1 MTSLL
6 LYLVG
11 ILVLVYAVWGLLLLL
26 TQPKLLYRP
35 IREVSLT
42 PADLSLEYEE
52 IAFQS
57 PDGVR
62 LTGWYIPAQDRGQT
76 TEGGGQTTEDGRRRI
91 APSSVLRRP
100 SSEVTVLVCHGN
112 GGNIAHLLGNLGL
125 LSHLGLNCF
134 AFDYRGY
141 GNSNGRPTEA
151 GMYLDA
157 QAAYDWLTR
166 AKGIPPGQIVLL
178 GRSLGASVAAHL
190 AGRVRVAGL
199 VAESAFTSYLDMAT
213 RFYPYLPVRLFRRF
227 LFRYDTLAYIKDVR
241 CPVMVFH
248 SQDDELVPFVF
259 ATRLFEAAN
268 EPKQFVE
275 LLGNH
280 NDGFLLSGHVY
291 KGAWREWLDFVKD
304 YQAESAVREAS

>member
-11 ILVLVYAVWGLLLLL
+11 ILVLVYAVWGLVLLV

-42 PADLSLEYEE
+42 PAELGLEYEE
-52 IAFQS
+52 IAFRS
-57 PDGVR
+57 TDGIT
-62 LTGWYIPAQDRGQT
+62 LTGWYIPAKNRRQMPEDGGRRG
-76 TEGGGQTTEDGRRRI
+76 EDGRQKPV
-91 APSSVLRRP
+91 PSSVLRRP
-100 SSEVTVLVCHGN
+100 SSEMTVLVCHGN
-112 GGNIAHLLGNLGL
+112 GGNIGHSLGSLGL
-125 LSHLGLNCF
+125 LSNLGLGCL

-141 GNSNGRPTEA
+141 GHSSGRPTEA

-157 QAAYDWLTR
+157 QAAYDWLTG
-166 AKGIPPGQIVLL
+166 AKGIPPEQIVLL

-199 VAESAFTSYLDMAT
+199 VAESAFTSYVDMAV
-213 RFYPYLPVRLFRRF
+213 RFYPCLPVRLFRRF

-241 CPVMVFH
+241 CPVMVLH
-248 SQDDELVPFVF
+248 SREDELVPFVF
-259 ATRLFEAAN
+259 ATRLFEAAH

-275 LLGNH
+275 LVGNH
-280 NDGFLLSGHVY
+280 NEGFLLSGAVY
-291 KGAWREWLDFVKD
+291 TGAWRNWLDFVKD
-304 YQAESAVREAS
+304 Y